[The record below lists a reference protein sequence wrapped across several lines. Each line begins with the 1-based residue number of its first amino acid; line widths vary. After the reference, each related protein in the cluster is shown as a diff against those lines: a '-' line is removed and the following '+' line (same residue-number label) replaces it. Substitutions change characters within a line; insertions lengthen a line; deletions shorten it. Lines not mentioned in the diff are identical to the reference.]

1 MAIIFSK
8 SSAVNDDLWNEWS
21 KQLVAVMQDTDSEKN
36 NYEEVLKAIFNVKGS
51 KKFGEKTAGLT
62 EFSDFDVVA
71 EGADGVQDEISEGY
85 VFWKLE
91 PSMLKVWL

>member
-36 NYEEVLKAIFNVKGS
+36 NYEEVLNKIFNVKKS
-51 KKFGEKTAGLT
+51 KKFALDFCKALFETNVINDS
-62 EFSDFDVVA
+62 FSSGNVGKSNVVN
-71 EGADGVQDEISEGY
+71 ISAYKG
-85 VFWKLE
+85 KG
-91 PSMLKVWL
+91 SK